1 MSIVGYKQ
9 NTEIFNTKPVLKG
22 IIDQVS
28 ELTTCRYYPEKP
40 MAKTKEELLARPE
53 RYSFQIILR
62 EDNSHRGFRYVYY
75 FDDKKKAIL
84 FHKEAKIRHYDQM
97 TRPFLNKITKG
108 KKLSYYDKLRIHE
121 VVNSF

>member
-9 NTEIFNTKPVLKG
+9 NIEMFNTKPVLNG
-22 IIDQVS
+22 TIDQVS
-28 ELTTCRYYPEKP
+28 ELTVCRYYPEKP
-40 MAKTKEELLARPE
+40 IAKTKEELLTRPE
-53 RYSFQIILR
+53 RYSFQVILR
-62 EDNSHRGFRYVYY
+62 EDKSHRGFRYIYY
-75 FDDKKKAIL
+75 FDDKKKAVL

-108 KKLSYYDKLRIHE
+108 KKLSYHDKLRIHE